1 MPVKLNMEYGV
12 ARISTGK
19 QNIERQVRN
28 ILAKYPNAKIIK
40 ETYTG
45 TKLEG
50 RKEFENLLKIIKE
63 GDTLIFDSV
72 SRMSRNS
79 EEGCNLYEELFNKGI
94 NLIFLKE
101 SYINTD
107 VYRKALDNQINIAL
121 NTGDKATDELMQTI
135 ISALNKYTIALA
147 KEQVKK
153 AFDQAEKEVQDLKQ
167 RTREGILTAKL
178 HGKQIGIK
186 KGTKLTTKKEKEAKE
201 VILKHSKS
209 FNGTLNDTECRKLAG
224 VSRNSYYKY
233 KKELTAEIRGIA
245 AK

>member
-1 MPVKLNMEYGV
+1 MEYGV
-12 ARISTGK
+12 ARISTNR
-19 QNIERQVRN
+19 QNIERQIRN
-28 ILAKYPNAKIIK
+28 ILAQYPNAQIIK
-40 ETYTG
+40 EVYTG

-94 NLIFLKE
+94 NLVFLKE
-101 SYINTD
+101 GYINTET
-107 VYRKALDNQINIAL
+107 YRKALDNQINIAL

-135 ISALNKYTIALA
+135 ISALNKYTINLA
-147 KEQVKK
+147 KEQIKK
-153 AFDQAEKEVQDLKQ
+153 AFDQAEKEVRDLRQ

-178 HGKQIGIK
+178 HGKQIGQKRGI
-186 KGTKLTTKKEKEAKE
+186 KLTTKKEKEAKE
-201 VILKHSKS
+201 IILKHSKS
-209 FNGTLNDTECRKLAG
+209 FNGNLDDTECRKLAG

-233 KKELTAEIRGIA
+233 KSELKAEVEKIVA
-245 AK
+245 

>member
-1 MPVKLNMEYGV
+1 MEYGIG
-12 ARISTGK
+12 RISTGK

-79 EEGCNLYEELFNKGI
+79 EEGCNLYEDLFNKGI

-101 SYINTD
+101 SYINTE
-107 VYRKALDNQINIAL
+107 VYRKALDNQIKIAL
-121 NTGDKATDELMQTI
+121 NTGNKATDELMQSI

-147 KEQVKK
+147 KEQIKK
-153 AFDQAEKEVQDLKQ
+153 AFDQAEKEVKDLHQ
-167 RTREGILTAKL
+167 RTSEGILTARL
-178 HGKQIGIK
+178 EGKQIGQV
-186 KGTKLTTKKEKEAKE
+186 KGTNLITKKEKEAKPLIIKYSKDFDGTLSDKE
-201 VILKHSKS
+201 VI
-209 FNGTLNDTECRKLAG
+209 KLVG
-224 VSRNSYYKY
+224 ISRNSYYLY
-233 KKELTAEIRGIA
+233 KKELKEMVA
-245 AK
+245 

>member
-209 FNGTLNDTECRKLAG
+209 FNGTLNDTECRKLTG

-245 AK
+245 A

>member
-1 MPVKLNMEYGV
+1 MEYGV
-12 ARISTGK
+12 ARISTNR
-19 QNIERQVRN
+19 QNIERQIRN
-28 ILAKYPNAKIIK
+28 ILAQYPNAQIIK
-40 ETYTG
+40 EVYTG

-94 NLIFLKE
+94 NLVFLKE
-101 SYINTD
+101 GYINTET
-107 VYRKALDNQINIAL
+107 YRKALDNQINIAL

-135 ISALNKYTIALA
+135 ISALNKYTINLA
-147 KEQVKK
+147 KEQIKK
-153 AFDQAEKEVQDLKQ
+153 AFDQAEKEVRDLRQ

-178 HGKQIGIK
+178 HGKQIGQKQGI
-186 KGTKLTTKKEKEAKE
+186 KLTTKKEKEAKE
-201 VILKHSKS
+201 IILKHSKS
-209 FNGTLNDTECRKLAG
+209 FNGNLDDTECRKLAG

-233 KKELTAEIRGIA
+233 K
-245 AK
+245 